1 MCGSTVACTNIAYPR
16 LVLGIMPPGLR
27 GAMFAVMMAALMSD
41 LTSIFN
47 SSSTIF
53 TMDIYRIVRKKAS
66 TRELMIVGRYGC
78 VRTIF
83 SMLLEQILNK
93 LLTTC
98 NKLDGTIRLVTRLFQ
113 QD

>member
-1 MCGSTVACTNIAYPR
+1 MTIFSAVVRRILNYFFIILTAIDEVACVGEACKEVCGSTVACTNIAYPR

-53 TMDIYRIVRKKAS
+53 TIDIYSRIRRKAS
-66 TRELMIVGRYGC
+66 TRELMIVGR
-78 VRTIF
+78 
-83 SMLLEQILNK
+83 
-93 LLTTC
+93 
-98 NKLDGTIRLVTRLFQ
+98 
-113 QD
+113 

>member
-1 MCGSTVACTNIAYPR
+1 MTIFSAVGRRILNYFCIILTIDEVACVGEACKEVCGSTVACTNIAYPR

-53 TMDIYRIVRKKAS
+53 TIDIYSRIRKKAS
-66 TRELMIVGRYGC
+66 TRELMIVGR
-78 VRTIF
+78 
-83 SMLLEQILNK
+83 
-93 LLTTC
+93 
-98 NKLDGTIRLVTRLFQ
+98 
-113 QD
+113 